1 MGCWHVG
8 QDPGSKIDRL
18 LRTRGVTMKERLLAA
33 KKVVDKILD
42 YFVVVLFLVVFL
54 VVMLQVVMRFLFN
67 SPLVWS
73 EELAR
78 YLFMWVSLIG
88 WAFATRSG
96 THIRIAIIADNLPTR
111 VRKVLDVM
119 NFFLTLVF
127 SGVMF
132 YYGLVLMGT
141 NLDVPTITLFFTYA
155 AVYAAVPFSMT
166 FLIFYS
172 VFRLISGEATTGGTL
187 S

>member
-1 MGCWHVG
+1 M
-8 QDPGSKIDRL
+8 S
-18 LRTRGVTMKERLLAA
+18 ERLSAA
-33 KKVVDKILD
+33 KKIADKILD
-42 YFVVVLFLVVFL
+42 YFVVVLFLAVFL
-54 VVMLQVVMRFLFN
+54 TVLLQVFMRFLFN

-96 THIRIAIIADNLPTR
+96 THIRIAIIADNLPAK
-111 VRKVLDVM
+111 VRKGLDVL
-119 NFFLTLVF
+119 NFLLTLVF
-127 SGVMF
+127 SGVML
-132 YYGLVLMGT
+132 YYGVVLMGK
-141 NLDVPTITLFFTYA
+141 NMDVPTITLFFTYA
-155 AVYAAVPFSMT
+155 VVYAAVPFSMT

-172 VFRLISGEATTGGTL
+172 ALRLISGQSTTGGTL